1 VITVP
6 NADFAQLQIVNYT
19 RRDMNL
25 FQSSISLRYETTPD
39 QLRYVAAKI
48 RKLLIQHSKVLL
60 DPARVRLSAFGDSAF
75 VLEVFA
81 FVRGADWEEFLAVK
95 EDLNLRIAEIVR
107 ETGTGFAV
115 PSRTVHY
122 RRDIGLDDARAEEAE
137 AEVRRW
143 REEKRLPFP
152 EFDFA
157 ERAEMAD
164 TLPFPPE
171 GSPDFQPIP
180 EQSPPPRDTGDTL
193 KRHSGWLKLLR
204 RRKEPAA
211 AQT

>member
-1 VITVP
+1 
-6 NADFAQLQIVNYT
+6 
-19 RRDMNL
+19 MNL
-25 FQSSISLRYETTPD
+25 FQSSIGLRYETTPD

-48 RKLLIQHSKVLL
+48 RKLLIQHNKVLP

-81 FVRGADWEEFLAVK
+81 FVHCADWDEFLAVK

-107 ETGTGFAV
+107 EAGTGFAF
-115 PSRTVHY
+115 PSRTVY
-122 RRDIGLDDARAEEAE
+122 FSRDTGVDGARAEEAE

-143 REEKRLPFP
+143 RNEKRLPFP

-164 TLPFPPE
+164 TLLFPPE
-171 GSPDFQPIP
+171 GSPDFQPSRQ
-180 EQSPPPRDTGDTL
+180 QSPPQRGTGDTV
-193 KRHSGWLKLLR
+193 KRHSSWPKLLR
-204 RRKEPAA
+204 RRKKPAA
-211 AQT
+211 AQDAST